1 MKKSFYFALAL
12 TAGLFASCS
21 SDDLTADAPQ
31 QPGIEVNDN
40 DAVQI
45 QIGVGSP
52 VVTRGTG
59 SVGTTDIGATTT
71 NGWQGQKFNLFMFK
85 KGTFIPASYIDPET
99 NKNVEVYNDTEMTA
113 KRGSTMA
120 QQLDENGI
128 EQFNYFPNSTTPYS
142 FWAYRLDD
150 AWVDAAGKAG
160 WEEGADATTK
170 VVNGVVAYAAG
181 ATTYTWDTTT
191 EATEAEQGAAV
202 DKTGVAGWAPGAE
215 VEGVEDTWYKY
226 TTATGVAFAKC
237 TAVNVGAGGYGDDDP
252 AVTKVEIPFKINGSQ
267 DIMIAETKESDAATK
282 LLTEDSKTTT
292 MEQAADRIYTA
303 YAARRG
309 VYPDLVFKHQLAR
322 LYFEIKAYDRQV
334 SEAADKKTSDPNE
347 YPGFK
352 ITGISVWSKNSGTLV
367 AAYKGTDE
375 PTRITWNDGV
385 EELKVMQRAS
395 TTVKADVKMAKVA
408 VGATVIDFSV
418 QTPAISSD
426 YYENASTAITA
437 SMLFYD
443 TADKNDETG
452 EPSGTAKTM
461 AEWQAEATPPTYVY
475 YAAAKKGD
483 HEDAAHTPWSKAL
496 ETTDDS
502 LNLVALA
509 PVTLKWENYTPATTG
524 ADAWQEI
531 PKKFVSATW
540 KTLNA
545 AEIAALTDA
554 QKTAAKAA
562 DHTLTTAPDE
572 NTEGVKDNYY
582 YRYDFGVEYYYQCT
596 SVTYNIDGAVD
607 YGDDKELAD
616 IVADATA
623 DKAKVYYSTQT
634 TPAGIKYFKYGAT
647 STPVNE
653 GNTVAT
659 RIGESLLVAPSDAAD
674 GLKVKVYF
682 KRCKKLTGS
691 KVQELPGESEFMIKS
706 KDGAFKANSRY
717 KVTAIMYQ
725 DGAAQPGNV
734 TLGDEDDGET
744 EDEDYDL

>member
-31 QPGIEVNDN
+31 QQGIEVNDN
-40 DAVQI
+40 EAVQI
-45 QIGVGSP
+45 KIGVGTP
-52 VVTRGTG
+52 GTTRGTG
-59 SVGTTDIGATTT
+59 SVGTTDIGATTANT
-71 NGWQGQKFNLFMFK
+71 WQGQKFNLFMFK
-85 KGTFIPASYIDPET
+85 KGTFIPASYIDPD
-99 NKNVEVYNDTEMTA
+99 NGKNVEVYNDTEMTT
-113 KRGSTMA
+113 KRGQNLA
-120 QQLDENGI
+120 VQLDENGV
-128 EQFNYFPNSTTPYS
+128 ELFNYFPNSTTPYS

-150 AWVDAAGKAG
+150 AWVDDAGKAG
-160 WEEGADATTK
+160 WEAGDATKK
-170 VVNGVVAYAAG
+170 VVNGVVAFTAG

-191 EATEAEQGAAV
+191 EASDAEKAGAT
-202 DKTGVAGWAPGAE
+202 DKTTVDGWAPGDN
-215 VEGVEDTWYKY
+215 VEGVADTWYKY
-226 TTATGVAFAKC
+226 TSTTGDAYAKC
-237 TAVNVGAGGYGDDDP
+237 TAVNVGAGAYGDDDP

-267 DIMIAETKESDAATK
+267 DIMIAETQESNAAEALK
-282 LLTEDSKTTT
+282 AVDSKTTD
-292 MEQAADRIYTA
+292 ANVNDRIYTA

-309 VYPDLVFKHQLAR
+309 VYPDLKFKHQLAR
-322 LYFEIKAYDRQV
+322 LYFEIKAFDRQV
-334 SEAADKKTSDPNE
+334 SEAADKKTTDANE

-367 AAYKGTDE
+367 AAYKGTDA
-375 PTRITWNDGV
+375 PTRITWNDDV
-385 EELKVMQRAS
+385 EELKIMQRA
-395 TTVKADVKMAKVA
+395 TTIEKADVKMAKVA
-408 VGATVIDFSV
+408 VGASVIDFSV

-426 YYENASTAITA
+426 YYENASTAITP
-437 SMLFYD
+437 SMQFYD
-443 TADKNDETG
+443 TAEKNEMG

-509 PVTLKWENYTPATTG
+509 PVTLKWENYSPATTG
-524 ADAWQEI
+524 TDAWQEI
-531 PKKFVSATW
+531 PKKFVSAAW
-540 KTLNA
+540 KTLDEG
-545 AEIAALTDA
+545 EIATLTDA
-554 QKTAAKAA
+554 EKAAAKAA
-562 DHTLTTAPDE
+562 DHTLTTAPDDK
-572 NTEGVKDNYY
+572 TEGVKNDYY

-596 SVTYNIDGAVD
+596 GVTYNIDGAID
-607 YGDDKELAD
+607 YGDDKELDD
-616 IVADATA
+616 IAADATA
-623 DKAKVYYSTQT
+623 DKTKVYYSTQT
-634 TPAGIKYFKYGAT
+634 TPAGTKYFKYGAT

-691 KVQELPGESEFMIKS
+691 QVQEIPGESEFMVKS

-734 TLGDEDDGET
+734 SLEGEDDGET
-744 EDEDYDL
+744 EDTEYDL